1 MRLRIGLT
9 NFRGVIARVWFNI
22 ATAND
27 RLSFASLERQKL
39 FVNSTQGLSP
49 NCLSLNLLFFQPL
62 SKSNPRIPENAKKRP
77 PFC

>member
-9 NFRGVIARVWFNI
+9 NFRRVIARMWFNI
-22 ATAND
+22 PKASD
-27 RLSFASLERQKL
+27 LLSFALVRRQKL
-39 FVNSTQGLSP
+39 FVDSTQGLSL

-62 SKSNPRIPENAKKRP
+62 SKSNPLIPENVKKRP